1 MTDTVISTSINDF
14 DDGEPFAATIIND
27 TASASLPGSST
38 EAGVTSKGMTPS
50 PNLLAS
56 KSNNVSNQG
65 KEKTDIA
72 AFVSDNVFR
81 EGNGPA
87 SAANAMY
94 IASMNLAAVAST
106 GLAADQ
112 SMSTAPT
119 PVTFNCDCV
128 LNQGEEENQMT
139 NTTDTATTTT
149 PMFTSGTATSASQPA
164 TPADD
169 GGHGLQLT
177 AIPPAGGTRAPQNTP
192 VIIPSSPQSSPRLR
206 ALDRG
211 DQLLLEEQHE
221 AMQLVAQALGA
232 LYRPRPRGAAY
243 CSEEEAE
250 ASTSKILTSVKAV
263 RPDPTM
269 DDSFERT
276 LFKGID
282 PEYKGKSIVGNNV
295 SIAKDAKLAPHLRT
309 PKRDEGTSSSTATS
323 SNAVKHQIRAPRLVH
338 PSERLPATSSSST
351 GTTEKTAKLAM
362 NSRRPSERIS
372 AASSSP
378 TTTEAVNLTPYL
390 VSPSQCSPVTSTS
403 STSAEEAKKLAPHFQ
418 HPSQRGLATTS
429 TSTTPIRNT
438 NKFLELTPPAASSTT
453 SHSPKSKEDVS
464 NIMGVKS
471 SKEVGGASDVSDKSR
486 KLAKAKDSL
495 MALQTTA
502 AYAKAS
508 KLEKGDLKKENQI
521 PKSTGAVVAYSG
533 TQSTGQATTT
543 MPSSSA
549 APVSTTSNAAAS
561 IYTVAQTGLA
571 TGKKPAEAALPSTFL
586 DKWASKGK
594 QAQPSSSTDASK
606 ASIMTNATASTTVTK
621 ECENLEK
628 ATFFK
633 RWPGLEQRDRPGE
646 QSHHS
651 HSPSFPLTFPIVAA
665 IRKVILT
672 SLPTKSTLSL
682 VASLVFGGP
691 LENIKVYET
700 MASVKF
706 LHAADCQ
713 AYHDATS
720 NGVVYGK
727 DLQQNEKVCW
737 VERSRDVDVIGGLLS
752 EWIEKGVT
760 RCVRAVPV
768 DERIG
773 MDALKSLALQ
783 KGRSLEGME
792 LGKTPGGV
800 RFVVWRFAEIAD
812 SVAFRGALLR
822 HEDWESCN
830 IMYVSDPC
838 ALASGV
844 HLA

>member
-1 MTDTVISTSINDF
+1 MTDAAVLTSTNDF
-14 DDGEPFAATIIND
+14 DDGEPVAATMITDNAWA
-27 TASASLPGSST
+27 TLPGSST
-38 EAGVTSKGMTPS
+38 KAGVTSKGMTPS
-50 PNLLAS
+50 PNSIVS

-65 KEKTDIA
+65 EEKTDVA

-81 EGNGPA
+81 EGNGPT

-94 IASMNLAAVAST
+94 IASMNLAAVASA

-112 SMSTAPT
+112 GMSTAPT
-119 PVTFNCDCV
+119 PVTFISDCV

-139 NTTDTATTTT
+139 NTTSTATTTT

-169 GGHGLQLT
+169 GGHGLLLT

-192 VIIPSSPQSSPRLR
+192 VTIPSSPQTSPRLR
-206 ALDRG
+206 ALDGG
-211 DQLLLEEQHE
+211 DPSLLDEQHE

-232 LYRPRPRGAAY
+232 LYSPRPRGVAY
-243 CSEEEAE
+243 RSEEEAE
-250 ASTSKILTSVKAV
+250 ASTSKILTSVRAV
-263 RPDPTM
+263 GPDPIM
-269 DDSFERT
+269 DDSFERM

-295 SIAKDAKLAPHLRT
+295 SIAKNAKLAPHLRS
-309 PKRDEGTSSSTATS
+309 PKRNEGTSSSTATS
-323 SNAVKHQIRAPRLVH
+323 SNAALRLVH
-338 PSERLPATSSSST
+338 PSERLSATSSSST
-351 GTTEKTAKLAM
+351 GTTEKTAKLAV
-362 NSRRPSERIS
+362 NSGSPSESIS

-378 TTTEAVNLTPYL
+378 ARTEKVNLTPHL
-390 VSPSQCSPVTSTS
+390 VSPSQCSPVASTS
-403 STSAEEAKKLAPHFQ
+403 STSAKEAKKLAPHLQ
-418 HPSQRGLATTS
+418 HPSQCGSATTS

-464 NIMGVKS
+464 NTMGVKS
-471 SKEVGGASDVSDKSR
+471 SKEGGGASDVSDKSR
-486 KLAKAKDSL
+486 KLAKAKDSF
-495 MALQTTA
+495 MVLQETA

-508 KLEKGDLKKENQI
+508 KLEKGDLKKENEM

-549 APVSTTSNAAAS
+549 TPLSTTSNAAVS
-561 IYTVAQTGLA
+561 KCTVAQIGLA
-571 TGKKPAEAALPSTFL
+571 TGKKPAEAALPSAFL

-594 QAQPSSSTDASK
+594 QAQATSSADASK
-606 ASIMTNATASTTVTK
+606 ASTMTDATASTAVTK

-628 ATFFK
+628 ATFFN

-646 QSHHS
+646 QSYPS
-651 HSPSFPLTFPIVAA
+651 HSPSLLLTFPIVAA
-665 IRKVILT
+665 IRKVFLT

-682 VASLVFGGP
+682 VAGLVFGGP
-691 LENIKVYET
+691 LENIKMYET

-737 VERSRDVDVIGGLLS
+737 VKRSKDVDVVGGLLS
-752 EWIEKGVT
+752 QWIEKGVT

-768 DERIG
+768 DESIG
-773 MDALKSLALQ
+773 MDTLKSLALQ

-792 LGKTPGGV
+792 VGKTPGGG
-800 RFVVWRFAEIAD
+800 RFVVWRFAEMAD

-830 IMYVSDPC
+830 ITYVSDPC